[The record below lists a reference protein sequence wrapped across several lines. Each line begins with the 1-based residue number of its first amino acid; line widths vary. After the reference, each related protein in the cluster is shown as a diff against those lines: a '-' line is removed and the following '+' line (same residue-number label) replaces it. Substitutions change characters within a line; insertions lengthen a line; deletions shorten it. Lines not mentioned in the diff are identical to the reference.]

1 MAALAGA
8 LPTPEAGYFAASP
21 ATFAEWLS
29 EGLGQDYRVR
39 AARVSNARE
48 VAALIAPGGP
58 VERRV
63 IVPHGDWSLLV
74 TDGPHGTDVGML
86 PSLAARQ
93 LGCLGIRAVCLDDGA
108 VFPARMLEVC
118 GPEGEPPL
126 LEVRSIAMSK
136 DGDRWVFETAGRP
149 LPFEDQTAYAAP
161 RKADRFPASLLL
173 SYLSELGV
181 PVDAEPHWPAA
192 LLISR

>member
-1 MAALAGA
+1 M
-8 LPTPEAGYFAASP
+8 AGYFAANP

-29 EGLGQDYRVR
+29 KGLGRDHRVR
-39 AARVSNARE
+39 DAQISNARE
-48 VAALIAPGGP
+48 AAGLIAPGGP

-74 TDGPHGTDVGML
+74 TDGPHGTDVGVL
-86 PSLAARQ
+86 PSLAARHS
-93 LGCLGIRAVCLDDGA
+93 GCVGIRAVCVDDGA

-118 GPEGEPPL
+118 GPDGVPPL

-136 DGDRWVFETAGRP
+136 DGGRWVFETAGRP
-149 LPFEDQTAYAAP
+149 LPFEIRPPTPHHA
-161 RKADRFPASLLL
+161 ADRFPASLLL

-181 PVDAEPHWPAA
+181 PVHTEPQWAAA
-192 LLISR
+192 LLVSR